1 VEPRK
6 VLSLVV
12 KLAVSGVLVGF
23 LAVRAA
29 RDPQFGALVAGQK
42 QWPVLVCAL
51 PVCLL
56 AVTITILRWRILIH
70 ALGLSFS
77 TREVLRAGFLGYL
90 ANLLPLG
97 LVAGDSLKAV
107 MLIHR
112 NPGHKTESVASV
124 LVDRVIG
131 LYALLLLAAIAS
143 LFLPPAALA
152 ALAPAD
158 RAAIVRLCLSVQA
171 ATIVSTCGLVLVL
184 IPAVTESRLWDLVE
198 HTPVVGRVLHKL
210 VGAMRAYRRRVDLL
224 LAAIGVSLVI
234 HLCYVAAVVLMAQS
248 IGIPANQ
255 RPSIG
260 SIFIIVPPSMIA
272 GALPIGFYETAI
284 TLLFRAASPP
294 GAPKNVGLLIALAYR
309 IIQITIAT
317 IGVGYWLSGRTEVR
331 ELMHE
336 AQTLPPAE
344 PIDRQPDLA
353 VRA

>member
-1 VEPRK
+1 VGPRK
-6 VLSLVV
+6 VLSLAI
-12 KLAVSGVLVGF
+12 KLAVSGALVGF

-29 RDPQFGALVAGQK
+29 RDPQFSSLVAGPK

-56 AVTITILRWRILIH
+56 AVAITILRWRLLIF

-77 TREVLRAGFLGYL
+77 TREALRAGFLGYL

-107 MLIHR
+107 MLGHR
-112 NPGHKTESVASV
+112 NPRHKTEAVASV

-143 LFLPPAALA
+143 LFLPAAALA
-152 ALAPAD
+152 TLTPPD
-158 RAAIVRLCLSVQA
+158 RAAIVRLCWSVRA
-171 ATIVSTCGLVLVL
+171 ATILSTAGLVLML
-184 IPAVTESRLWDLVE
+184 IPAVTQSRLWDLLE
-198 HTPVVGRVLHKL
+198 HLPLAGRVLHKL

-224 LAAIGVSLVI
+224 LIAIGISLII
-234 HLCYVAAVVLMAQS
+234 HLCYITSVVLTTKS
-248 IGIPANQ
+248 IGIPPDQ
-255 RPSIG
+255 QPSIG
-260 SIFIIVPPSMIA
+260 SIFVIVPPSMIA

-294 GAPKNVGLLIALAYR
+294 TAPANVGLLIALAYR
-309 IIQITIAT
+309 IIQILIAT
-317 IGVGYWLSGRTEVR
+317 IGLGYWLSGRSEVR

-336 AQTLPPAE
+336 AQTLPPE
-344 PIDRQPDLA
+344 PIEPEPDLA
-353 VRA
+353 AEA